1 MPCKAMAGPI
11 SSPVDPPK
19 ITSPATRAADK
30 RSIPKSPQLYK
41 PRISDFQYQYQIL
54 VCYL

>member
-11 SSPVDPPK
+11 PSPVDPPK
-19 ITSPATRAADK
+19 ITSPATRATDK

-41 PRISDFQYQYQIL
+41 PRISISDFGLLFINT
-54 VCYL
+54 